1 MSYRILLYATIYDDL
16 KDILRSHG
24 WSHNVLYVESRQ
36 KDICCF
42 RAI

>member
-24 WSHNVLYVESRQ
+24 
-36 KDICCF
+36 
-42 RAI
+42 